1 MMEDDKM
8 PTEEPTETSSLK
20 IVGLNILVFAIYTVI
35 CVSAGGEAGF
45 FAFVLAGIQAFICV
59 IVAIIA
65 KRWIWV
71 LSALMLLVIGF
82 ATCLGT
88 FSLGSMH

>member
-1 MMEDDKM
+1 MEDHKT
-8 PTEEPTETSSLK
+8 PKNEATETSSLK
-20 IVGLNILVFAIYTVI
+20 IVGLNLLVFAFYTLI
-35 CVSAGGEAGF
+35 CVSTGGEAGF
-45 FAFVLAGIQAFICV
+45 FAFILAGLQAFICV

-71 LSALMLLVIGF
+71 LSALMLLIIGF

>member
-1 MMEDDKM
+1 MMEDNRTPKKD
-8 PTEEPTETSSLK
+8 EAETSSLK
-20 IVGLNILVFAIYTVI
+20 IVGLNLLVFAFYTLI
-35 CVSAGGEAGF
+35 CVSMGGEAGF
-45 FAFVLAGIQAFICV
+45 FAFVLAGLQAFVCV
-59 IVAIIA
+59 IVAVIA